1 MPTTFVSWRC
11 FFLHWLV
18 VKTPPKDA
26 FRALLFFFQYSTA
39 GLQLCNKMHL
49 LILLI
54 SFNRMRLYHKDRIFG
69 TIERVFLSEICIY
82 IYIFGPTSGR
92 TFHGPRC
99 LAVPIRCGT
108 KIPIGACGKSGST
121 DQDGTF
127 GSSSLFVFFNF
138 SNPVYTRNND
148 IKTKEGRVWP
158 QKWRFGFLD
167 RFSLLMKWFFSRFYG
182 FMFQFCL
189 LAGWSSNIVASEG
202 LGIVLRDLFVSG
214 WSLMFRHPAEVHAV
228 VLSARNCHHYGSNLH
243 FIWLSV
249 LDKGYWTHG
258 SLDAWEKKNAHKM
271 LPSTKS
277 DVDFLEFSCW
287 YVDMIRFVYEYWI
300 DLRR

>member
-1 MPTTFVSWRC
+1 
-11 FFLHWLV
+11 
-18 VKTPPKDA
+18 
-26 FRALLFFFQYSTA
+26 
-39 GLQLCNKMHL
+39 MHL

-54 SFNRMRLYHKDRIFG
+54 SFNRMRLYRKNRIFG
-69 TIERVFLSEICIY
+69 TIERAFFCPKY

-148 IKTKEGRVWP
+148 IKKGRAGLTSKMKVWVFRWIFP
-158 QKWRFGFLD
+158 FNEVI
-167 RFSLLMKWFFSRFYG
+167 FFSFLRFHVPVL
-182 FMFQFCL
+182 F

-243 FIWLSV
+243 FIRLSV

-258 SLDAWEKKNAHKM
+258 SLDAWEKKPHTRCCPARSQM
-271 LPSTKS
+271 WI
-277 DVDFLEFSCW
+277 LEFSCW
-287 YVDMIRFVYEYWI
+287 YVDMIRYVSVYEYWI

>member
-26 FRALLFFFQYSTA
+26 FRALLFFFSSTQLQGFSVTRCICWFCWYHSTGCVYIIKIVSLVPSK
-39 GLQLCNKMHL
+39 GLFFVRN
-49 LILLI
+49 
-54 SFNRMRLYHKDRIFG
+54 
-69 TIERVFLSEICIY
+69 ICIY

-167 RFSLLMKWFFSRFYG
+167 RFSLLVKWFFSRFYG
-182 FMFQFCL
+182 FMFQFCF
-189 LAGWSSNIVASEG
+189 W
-202 LGIVLRDLFVSG
+202 RD
-214 WSLMFRHPAEVHAV
+214 EVP
-228 VLSARNCHHYGSNLH
+228 
-243 FIWLSV
+243 I
-249 LDKGYWTHG
+249 
-258 SLDAWEKKNAHKM
+258 
-271 LPSTKS
+271 
-277 DVDFLEFSCW
+277 
-287 YVDMIRFVYEYWI
+287 
-300 DLRR
+300 

>member
-54 SFNRMRLYHKDRIFG
+54 SFNRMRHLYHKILYLFG
-69 TIERVFLSEICIY
+69 TMEWFFVRN
-82 IYIFGPTSGR
+82 IYIFGPTSKR

-121 DQDGTF
+121 DQDGTL
-127 GSSSLFVFFNF
+127 GAAVFFLQF
-138 SNPVYTRNND
+138 FVESSFIERKND
-148 IKTKEGRVWP
+148 IKTNG
-158 QKWRFGFLD
+158 GFD
-167 RFSLLMKWFFSRFYG
+167 PK
-182 FMFQFCL
+182 
-189 LAGWSSNIVASEG
+189 NEG
-202 LGIVLRDLFVSG
+202 LGF
-214 WSLMFRHPAEVHAV
+214 WM
-228 VLSARNCHHYGSNLH
+228 
-243 FIWLSV
+243 
-249 LDKGYWTHG
+249 
-258 SLDAWEKKNAHKM
+258 
-271 LPSTKS
+271 
-277 DVDFLEFSCW
+277 DFPF
-287 YVDMIRFVYEYWI
+287 
-300 DLRR
+300 